1 MITRLLRN
9 QPPRAF
15 VIALIALAAIMT
27 NGIALSAQAD
37 DEVVD
42 GNPMSLKN
50 VVFEGTVNFV
60 HPDSFMLVI
69 DDYSFV
75 LERVITFNGSTWSRE
90 QVVQRLV
97 EGDRLKLELGG
108 VADQQ
113 TGARLVQK
121 IEVLN

>member
-1 MITRLLRN
+1 MITRLLLN
-9 QPPRAF
+9 QPRRALA
-15 VIALIALAAIMT
+15 VALIALAATMT
-27 NGIALSAQAD
+27 SGMAFAQAD
-37 DEVVD
+37 DEVME
-42 GNPMSLKN
+42 GNPISLEN

-75 LERVITFNGSTWSRE
+75 LERVITFNGGTWSRE
-90 QVVQRLV
+90 QVVQRLAQ
-97 EGDRLKLELGG
+97 GDRLKLELGG

-121 IEVLN
+121 VEVLN